1 MNDAYLPAATNKM
14 PPGACCTPDQTR
26 CWRAHV
32 FPLLLILALI
42 WIIYANSFNGTWI
55 FDDEQNIVTN
65 PRIHMKVLDWE
76 GIKDAACGLG
86 GKRVDRP
93 LSYISFALNYYF
105 GGLSPWGYH
114 LVNVIIHSIATIFLY
129 LFFYETLHLSILR
142 GKYDTRA
149 GSIALLAT
157 ALWATHPILVTSVTY
172 IVQRMTSMA
181 GMFYIMT
188 MFFYLQGRIAKQKL
202 KRTTYYLLCAIFALS
217 SMASK
222 ENVFLLPL
230 VLLLYEFMFFE
241 KLQTVALKIKFIVG
255 ALLATL
261 IVLVSFL
268 VANPL
273 DILSGYDYRSF
284 SLTER
289 LLTEPRVL
297 LDYLSL
303 ILYPMTDRFTLI
315 YDVPISTSLLTPW
328 STIPAILFWIAWV
341 SLGAFLFRR
350 NRIVSFCMLFF
361 IVNNMIESSIIP
373 LEIIYEHRNY
383 LPSIT
388 IFLLLSM
395 AVINFYYNFSKK
407 HIFRIAVTC
416 IICITIAGQGYSVIK
431 RNYLFKHPVYIW
443 QDNVEKSPDS
453 SRVHLNLGKTYY
465 DMGLFEKAKNS
476 FLKDIEISRYDRLDL
491 QAVPFN
497 NLGNIYLLE
506 KKPEKAIKF
515 YKRALAIDPS
525 YEKSKFNL
533 VHAYIE
539 QKNYDEADKVAEE
552 LINRHPEE
560 PKILSLKSLILLRQD
575 NYSGA
580 IKMAY
585 KTLLFKNDEKT
596 ALKVLGESFFK
607 LKEYRLSKI
616 YWTSYQKIDQEDIE
630 PLLALIQLAR
640 VMSDDLSLRKSV
652 IDLLLLKKR
661 IGFRNIENRI
671 ANLERNEFFV
681 YRDGLRHNICKG
693 LSLEIEAL
701 SRSK

>member
-14 PPGACCTPDQTR
+14 PSEACCTPDQTL
-26 CWRAHV
+26 CWRAHAV
-32 FPLLLILALI
+32 PLLLILALI

-55 FDDEQNIVTN
+55 FDDEQNIVAN

-129 LFFYETLHLSILR
+129 LFIYETLHLPILR
-142 GKYDTRA
+142 GKYDNRA

-188 MFFYLQGRIAKQKL
+188 MFFYLQGRIAKQEF
-202 KRTTYYLLCAIFALS
+202 KRTRYYLLCAIFAIS

-222 ENVFLLPL
+222 ENVFLLPF
-230 VLLLYEFMFFE
+230 VILLYEFLFFE
-241 KLQTVALKIKFIVG
+241 KMQTVGIQVKFIVG
-255 ALLATL
+255 ILLISL
-261 IVLVSFL
+261 IASISFL

-289 LLTEPRVL
+289 VLTEPRVL
-297 LDYLSL
+297 LNYLSL

-328 STIPAILFWIAWV
+328 STMPAILFWIAWV
-341 SLGAFLFRR
+341 LLGLFLFRK
-350 NRIVSFCMLFF
+350 NRIISFCMLFF
-361 IVNNMIESSIIP
+361 IINNLIESSFIP
-373 LEIIYEHRNY
+373 LEIMYEHRNY
-383 LPSIT
+383 LPSVT

-395 AVINFYYNFSKK
+395 ATINFYYNFSKK
-407 HIFRIAVTC
+407 NIFKTAVAC
-416 IICITIAGQGYSVIK
+416 IICVTIAGQGYSVIK
-431 RNYLFKHPVYIW
+431 RNYLFKHPIYIW
-443 QDNVEKSPDS
+443 QDNIEKSPNL

-506 KKPEKAIKF
+506 KEPAKAIEF
-515 YKRALAIDPS
+515 YKRALSIDPS
-525 YEKSKFNL
+525 YEKSIFNL

-539 QKNYDEADKVAEE
+539 QKKYDEADKVAEE

-560 PKILSLKSLILLRQD
+560 PKILGLKSLILLRQD

-580 IKMAY
+580 IKLAY
-585 KTLLFKNDEKT
+585 KTLLLQNDEKN
-596 ALKVLGESFFK
+596 GFK
-607 LKEYRLSKI
+607 
-616 YWTSYQKIDQEDIE
+616 
-630 PLLALIQLAR
+630 
-640 VMSDDLSLRKSV
+640 
-652 IDLLLLKKR
+652 
-661 IGFRNIENRI
+661 
-671 ANLERNEFFV
+671 
-681 YRDGLRHNICKG
+681 GLRRIFF
-693 LSLEIEAL
+693 
-701 SRSK
+701 